1 MNTKLIATSL
11 ILVILTACA
20 PAPAG
25 LTSPAE
31 TAAAETQT
39 AAPTWT
45 PTETATPSPTPTP
58 TATPPGQGGSTM
70 IAFTSNRTGLYQ
82 IYGIGLDNREL
93 TQIGDSNTNDFFPE
107 FSRDG
112 DLFLIWATDVNANP
126 PYTKLLFL
134 NKDGSTDN
142 FGNGIAPAGWAPD
155 SGGLVFTTWGAEEGS
170 GTDIG
175 LVYFGEGILH
185 RLTTD
190 SADDLQPDW
199 SPDGNTI
206 VFTSLRDGRGQLY
219 MMDVDG
225 ENQERF
231 ITGTSNGFLADWSPD
246 GSQIAFVSG
255 DDFSTQIYVINADGS
270 GLVQLTDSQ
279 GYNEDPAWSPDG
291 TMIAFWSSRTG
302 NHEIFIMNADGTD
315 PVNITNHPAADEN
328 PSWLPLR

>member
-11 ILVILTACA
+11 FLVILPACA

-58 TATPPGQGGSTM
+58 TAPPPGQGGSTM
-70 IAFTSNRTGLYQ
+70 IPFTSNRTGLYQ
-82 IYGIGLDNREL
+82 IYGIGLDNGEL
-93 TQIGDSNTNDFFPE
+93 TQIGDSNTNDLFPE

-112 DLFLIWATDVNANP
+112 DFFLIWATDVNADP

-206 VFTSLRDGRGQLY
+206 VFTSLRDGEAQLY

-255 DDFSTQIYVINADGS
+255 DDFSTQIYVINA
-270 GLVQLTDSQ
+270 
-279 GYNEDPAWSPDG
+279 
-291 TMIAFWSSRTG
+291 
-302 NHEIFIMNADGTD
+302 
-315 PVNITNHPAADEN
+315 
-328 PSWLPLR
+328 